1 MAYSQSDDLRL
12 TFSYLQ
18 PLLSQVWR
26 LEFQKTHSAELRL
39 YLHININIQYDN
51 KLWKTCSD
59 PELNHQGQGWEFAHS
74 FSERIERFSKKWANV
89 LFAQKNTQFANSLIF
104 VEQPERF
111 AHGCSFLVSNL
122 SESLTVAHFWWA
134 TWAVRSNC
142 SLNKRE
148 WANRSFLKTYESLTV
163 ALLSWATWAI
173 CSRSLFWHKRS
184 ERFAHSRSLSWAIW
198 ANHSQSLIWSERMS
212 YEQMSEFPT
221 LIRDRSVG

>member
-1 MAYSQSDDLRL
+1 MVNSQSDDLRL

-74 FSERIERFSKKWANV
+74 FSERIERFFEKMSKCAIRSKKHSIRE
-89 LFAQKNTQFANSLIF
+89 FT
-104 VEQPERF
+104 
-111 AHGCSFLVSNL
+111 
-122 SESLTVAHFWWA
+122 HFCWA
-134 TWAVRSNC
+134 T
-142 SLNKRE
+142 
-148 WANRSFLKTYESLTV
+148 YELLTV

>member
-1 MAYSQSDDLRL
+1 MTTNFEKLVQTQNLTIRDRVGNSLIRFQSE
-12 TFSYLQ
+12 
-18 PLLSQVWR
+18 LSV
-26 LEFQKTHSAELRL
+26 
-39 YLHININIQYDN
+39 
-51 KLWKTCSD
+51 
-59 PELNHQGQGWEFAHS
+59 
-74 FSERIERFSKKWANV
+74 FSKKWANV
-89 LFAQKNTQFANSLIF
+89 RFAQKNTQFANSLIF

-148 WANRSFLKTYESLTV
+148 WANRSFFKNLENL
-163 ALLSWATWAI
+163 AI
-173 CSRSLFWHKRS
+173 CSQSLFWHKRS